1 MSGIEKFALSDFKLG
16 WIVGDFIPTL
26 VSSKE
31 IEVAVK
37 FFHAGETEPTHKQ
50 LIATE
55 ITVVVNGKIR
65 LGGSSYESGD
75 IIRIEPGIFA
85 DFESV
90 TDSALVCIKYPS
102 LPSDKVLE

>member
-37 FFHAGETEPTHKQ
+37 YFHAGETEPTHKQ
-50 LIATE
+50 IIATE

-75 IIRIEPGIFA
+75 IIRIKPGIFA
-85 DFESV
+85 DFVSV
-90 TDSALVCIKYPS
+90 TDSALVCIKFPS

>member
-1 MSGIEKFALSDFKLG
+1 MPGIEKFDFSDFKLG
-16 WIVGDFIPTL
+16 WIVGDFLPAL

-37 FFHAGETEPTHKQ
+37 YFHAGETEPTHKQ
-50 LIATE
+50 IIATE

-65 LGGSSYESGD
+65 LGGICYESGD
-75 IIRIEPGIFA
+75 IIRINPGIFA
-85 DFESV
+85 DFEAI

-102 LPSDKVLE
+102 LPNDKVLE